1 LKTLRGQLSDARK
14 KVIHGAFDKL
24 DVTKDGKVKLED
36 IAKIYDVSRHPE
48 IISGKKSAEE
58 VFVEFMAQWDTQ
70 SRDGTVTFEEFCDYY
85 SDVSA
90 SIEDDD
96 YFIAM
101 IKSAWKL

>member
-1 LKTLRGQLSDARK
+1 
-14 KVIHGAFDKL
+14 
-24 DVTKDGKVKLED
+24 VTKDGKVKLED

-96 YFIAM
+96 CCLCPDC
-101 IKSAWKL
+101 KLAREIVGGDP